1 MPDQDS
7 FTALT
12 NLEKS
17 FLIIEIGSTILVN
30 KRLFVETDLRGID
43 CLVICITL

>member
-7 FTALT
+7 FIALT

-30 KRLFVETDLRGID
+30 KRLFVETD
-43 CLVICITL
+43 